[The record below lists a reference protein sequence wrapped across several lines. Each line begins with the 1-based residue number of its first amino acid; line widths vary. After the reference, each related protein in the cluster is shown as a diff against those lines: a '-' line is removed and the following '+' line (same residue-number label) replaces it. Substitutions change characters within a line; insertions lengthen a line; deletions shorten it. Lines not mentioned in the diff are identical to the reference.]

1 MESDLTMMRSW
12 GGWCKREKERERKRR
27 GRDGSGAGRE
37 KRITMLT
44 SREKDNFE
52 L

>member
-1 MESDLTMMRSW
+1 MIPQACGVARQ
-12 GGWCKREKERERKRR
+12 KKKKKNRKERKRR

-37 KRITMLT
+37 KRIIMLI